1 MSSLDRQVGGTHY
14 KQFKIQPLEYAL
26 ENNLGVCEHAVIKY
40 VSRWQVNGGVDD
52 LRKAKHYIDILIERE
67 IGDG

>member
-1 MSSLDRQVGGTHY
+1 
-14 KQFKIQPLEYAL
+14 
-26 ENNLGVCEHAVIKY
+26 
-40 VSRWQVNGGVDD
+40 VSRWQLKGGVDD